1 MINKNVLPLWFI
13 FIQLHPAMKGLSN
26 KTLISRQ
33 FKTVSE
39 NNPLA
44 SSIFYDT
51 VTISGKS
58 LELHKPCRC
67 LRAGDGH
74 EVRGCPPRYVK
85 GKAAASGTHEDEQPA

>member
-58 LELHKPCRC
+58 LELHNPVAAYGQETVMRYAGV
-67 LRAGDGH
+67 LR
-74 EVRGCPPRYVK
+74 
-85 GKAAASGTHEDEQPA
+85 GT

>member
-1 MINKNVLPLWFI
+1 MINKNALPLWFI

-44 SSIFYDT
+44 SSVFYGT

-58 LELHKPCRC
+58 PEPHKPCRC
-67 LRAGDGH
+67 LGAGASH
-74 EVRGCPPRYVK
+74 EVGGRPPRYAK
-85 GKAAASGTHEDEQPA
+85 GKAAASGTREGEQPA